1 VACVTLGILKNL
13 HHLSWPDLF
22 CCVLQLHEY
31 KSSSHRIF
39 RLNNIAKAL
48 KFLEDSNVSV
58 CSTSCKHEWSLTK
71 RLKFSA
77 SHKRCMERVSAEM
90 ARIT

>member
-1 VACVTLGILKNL
+1 MKATVVLGACYLAGAYLV
-13 HHLSWPDLF
+13 LSSLVF
-22 CCVLQLHEY
+22 QLHEY

-58 CSTSCKHEWSLTK
+58 
-71 RLKFSA
+71 
-77 SHKRCMERVSAEM
+77 
-90 ARIT
+90 

>member
-1 VACVTLGILKNL
+1 MSVFNTIRNLLQKLVVKIKERHSLWSWGASVPTRTL
-13 HHLSWPDLF
+13 HF
-22 CCVLQLHEY
+22 FFQLHEY

-58 CSTSCKHEWSLTK
+58 
-71 RLKFSA
+71 
-77 SHKRCMERVSAEM
+77 
-90 ARIT
+90 

>member
-1 VACVTLGILKNL
+1 MKAPTVVLGACCLAGTCLVVSSLV
-13 HHLSWPDLF
+13 F
-22 CCVLQLHEY
+22 QLHEY

-58 CSTSCKHEWSLTK
+58 
-71 RLKFSA
+71 
-77 SHKRCMERVSAEM
+77 
-90 ARIT
+90 

>member
-1 VACVTLGILKNL
+1 MKTTVVLGACCLACACLVVSSLV
-13 HHLSWPDLF
+13 F
-22 CCVLQLHEY
+22 QLHEY

-58 CSTSCKHEWSLTK
+58 
-71 RLKFSA
+71 
-77 SHKRCMERVSAEM
+77 
-90 ARIT
+90 